1 MRMNYKYKDIL
12 YVEITV
18 SDKITALE
26 HLLKE
31 NQ

>member
-26 HLLKE
+26 HLLK
-31 NQ
+31 